1 MLTLSITISVPSNI
15 TINRLMCIEKE
26 RGGGGWEGEGGEGG
40 REGQYAY
47 VVIVM
52 IIVGK
57 QHLCGAYYVAGT
69 ILSTL
74 NILFNPL
81 TVL

>member
-1 MLTLSITISVPSNI
+1 MEDG
-15 TINRLMCIEKE
+15 RGKE
-26 RGGGGWEGEGGEGG
+26 GEGG